1 MVLVTNITFLFV
13 MFITVSQATPYHSAL
28 NVSEV
33 MMAEADD
40 LTVAAGIFS
49 ALLLDV
55 ELKAIP
61 AYNLFILYK
70 VFCLDHDS
78 DGTDYIT
85 YKISLIN
92 LSCFEGFEPKNLV
105 EWNLRNWTNG
115 CVRRFNLYGNQN
127 KCGIYCVANCSCAAY
142 AYDPYIGC
150 MYWSGE
156 LIDLQKFSYG
166 GLVHFIRVPA
176 ELVAD

>member
-61 AYNLFILYK
+61 AYNLFILADAAFKQIPGPMLSKLY
-70 VFCLDHDS
+70 
-78 DGTDYIT
+78 
-85 YKISLIN
+85 SLPLGLLMN
-92 LSCFEGFEPKNLV
+92 
-105 EWNLRNWTNG
+105 
-115 CVRRFNLYGNQN
+115 
-127 KCGIYCVANCSCAAY
+127 IY
-142 AYDPYIGC
+142 
-150 MYWSGE
+150 
-156 LIDLQKFSYG
+156 
-166 GLVHFIRVPA
+166 
-176 ELVAD
+176 